1 MVNKIILMGY
11 VGKDPV
17 IRHLDNN
24 LVRADF
30 TLATN
35 EYRVKDGNKVEH
47 TEWFNIVVWKNLAEV
62 AEKYVRKGS
71 LLYLEG
77 KLNTRTYEDRD
88 GNKRFSLDV
97 NADTLKMVGSKP
109 ESGQTGNSGI
119 LEETP
124 SAAEPPI
131 GEQSDDLPF

>member
-47 TEWFNIVVWKNLAEV
+47 TEWFNISVWRSLAEV

-71 LLYLEG
+71 LIYVDG
-77 KLNTRTYEDRD
+77 RLNSRTYDDKD
-88 GNKRFSLDV
+88 GNKRFSLEV
-97 NADTLKMVGSKP
+97 NADTLKLVSTKS
-109 ESGQTGNSGI
+109 ESGQTGGGI
-119 LEETP
+119 LDESP
-124 SAAEPPI
+124 SVVDPQI
-131 GEQSDDLPF
+131 GTTSEDLPF